1 MKNKISV
8 VIGSWGSYNACNE
21 RALGSNWLDFSD
33 YSDWDEIAGELT
45 KEGFCLKGI
54 DEELFI
60 QDIEGINDRSVNWDY
75 QSPEKLFNTL
85 YEAGVLTNDYKYE
98 VMQAFIE
105 VRSYSDFEQLV
116 EKKGENWDD
125 EIYIMEGCSWDDYGR
140 EVFENYY
147 YKIDDVF
154 NSFFDFEGYGKYM
167 GDGRVSEYSNGL
179 IEIIE

>member
-21 RALGSNWLDFSD
+21 RALGSEWLDLSD

-60 QDIEGINDRSVNWDY
+60 QDIEGINDHSVNWDY
-75 QSPEKLFNTL
+75 QSPERLFNTL
-85 YEAGVLTNDYKYE
+85 YEAGVLTIDYKYK

-140 EVFENYY
+140 EVFENCY
-147 YKIDDVF
+147 YKIDDAF